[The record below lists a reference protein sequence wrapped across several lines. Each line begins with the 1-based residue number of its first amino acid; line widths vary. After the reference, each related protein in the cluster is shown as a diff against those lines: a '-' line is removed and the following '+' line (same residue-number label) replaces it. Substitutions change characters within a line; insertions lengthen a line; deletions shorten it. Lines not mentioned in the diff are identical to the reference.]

1 MARTGPKKAA
11 KSLQDPRLPP
21 PPFSKA
27 PEALEPFVET
37 LNKAHVYIVHID
49 RFPAAFKKRI
59 FTVPVLLNVTIAAL
73 LIWRIY
79 AILPT
84 YLAIFTSVIGLES
97 PATVDT
103 AEQTKSQLAWIL
115 VKRVA
120 MFMFDFVL
128 CRFIVPWPITF
139 FLEAPANPCYWRI
152 KIGFR
157 DQEVA
162 VRVSRDW
169 GAEELLEGVK
179 IGGDSPFFATRIL
192 PAIERSFMR
201 AKTAYLMMGKD
212 WDLDFGAMVYAHR
225 LIDDGKNSL
234 KDFEKSVLAHSEQ
247 HGWLYWPVHKLDEE
261 GSEEENR
268 KKIVALKDRLTVMG
282 KESLFFRWIEIVQYE
297 SSRPGR
303 EFTPEVQVET
313 LKKVEKEFEKHG
325 VDFRELLEKVGGL
338 DGMPG
343 LPDAQIPA

>member
-1 MARTGPKKAA
+1 MARTTVKKAT

-21 PPFSKA
+21 PPFLKA
-27 PEALEPFVET
+27 PTALEPFVES
-37 LNKAHVYIVHID
+37 LNKNHVYIVHVD

-73 LIWRIY
+73 LVWRLY
-79 AILPT
+79 VILPT
-84 YLAIFTSVIGLES
+84 YLAIFTSVIGLDS
-97 PATVDT
+97 TATIDT
-103 AEQTKSQLAWIL
+103 ASKTKSHLAWVL
-115 VKRVA
+115 TKRVA

-128 CRFIVPWPITF
+128 GRFILPWPVTF

-162 VRVSRDW
+162 VRISRDW
-169 GAEELLEGVK
+169 GTEELLAGVK
-179 IGGDSPFFATRIL
+179 TGGDSPFFTTRIL
-192 PAIERSFMR
+192 PAIERNFMR
-201 AKTAYLMMGKD
+201 QKTAYLMMGKD
-212 WDLDFGAMVYAHR
+212 WDLDFGAMVFAHR
-225 LIDDGKNSL
+225 LVDDKKNSL
-234 KDFEKSVLAHSEQ
+234 GDFEKSVLAYSEH

-297 SSRPGR
+297 SGRPGGFNQER
-303 EFTPEVQVET
+303 QVET
-313 LKKVEKEFEKHG
+313 YKKVQQEFEKHG

-343 LPDAQIPA
+343 LPGAQVPL

>member
-1 MARTGPKKAA
+1 MARATVKKVT
-11 KSLQDPRLPP
+11 KPLQDPRLPP
-21 PPFSKA
+21 PPFLKA
-27 PEALEPFVET
+27 PAALEPFVES
-37 LNKAHVYIVHID
+37 LDGNHVYIVHVD
-49 RFPAAFKKRI
+49 RFPAGFKKRI

-73 LIWRIY
+73 LVWRVY

-84 YLAIFTSVIGLES
+84 YLAIFTSVIGLDS
-97 PATVDT
+97 SATIDT
-103 AEQTKSQLAWIL
+103 ASKTKSHLAWVL
-115 VKRVA
+115 TKRVA

-128 CRFIVPWPITF
+128 GRFILPWPVTF

-152 KIGFR
+152 KVGFR

-162 VRVSRDW
+162 VRISRDW
-169 GAEELLEGVK
+169 GTEELLAGVK
-179 IGGDSPFFATRIL
+179 TGGDSPFFTTRIL
-192 PAIERSFMR
+192 PAIERNFMR
-201 AKTAYLMMGKD
+201 QKTAYLMMGKD
-212 WDLDFGAMVYAHR
+212 WDLDFGAMVFAHR
-225 LIDDGKNSL
+225 LIDDKKNSL
-234 KDFEKSVLAHSEQ
+234 QDFEKSVLAYSEH

-297 SSRPGR
+297 SSRPGG
-303 EFTPEVQVET
+303 FTQERQVET
-313 LKKVEKEFEKHG
+313 YKKVQEEFEKHG

-343 LPDAQIPA
+343 LPGSQVPL